1 MFHWDHGL
9 KLTKPDLAVDFQR
22 RQPRAFISH
31 AHADHM
37 ARHQY
42 ALCTPATAALYQLR
56 LGKRPVRELPY
67 RETVDWGGVRL
78 TTYPA
83 GHCLGSAMLLAEDG
97 DQSLLYSGDF
107 QLRPSLTSEP
117 AELVQADV
125 FVLESTFGR
134 PEYRLPDRNGV
145 ISQFLELVEKTIAD
159 GAMPVV
165 LAYTLGKSQEVTR
178 ILTDAGFPVVQHGSI
193 FPISQ
198 AYQRLGVSLGNYR
211 RWAGRL
217 EPGEVA
223 IVPPHGSIDV
233 PGPVV
238 RFALTGWAQD
248 PQTRFR
254 LKVDHALPFSDHADY
269 EELLE
274 AVERVDA
281 KKVFCTHGPESFVDC
296 LRRRGVNA
304 WPADRPWQAR
314 LFGPTSSHIPRNL
327 ESNE

>member
-1 MFHWDHGL
+1 MFHWDNGL

-97 DQSLLYSGDF
+97 GQSLLYSGDF

-117 AELVQADV
+117 AELAQADV
-125 FVLESTFGR
+125 FVLESTFGH
-134 PEYRLPDRNGV
+134 PEYRLPGRNGV
-145 ISQFLELVEKTIAD
+145 ISQFLELIEKTIAD
-159 GAMPVV
+159 GATPLVM
-165 LAYTLGKSQEVTR
+165 AYALGKAQEVTR
-178 ILTDAGFPVVQHGSI
+178 ILTDEGFPVVQHGSI

-198 AYQRLGVSLGNYR
+198 AYERLGTPLGNYR

-223 IVPPHGSIDV
+223 IVPPRGSVDV
-233 PGPVV
+233 PGPIV

-248 PQTRFR
+248 PRARFR
-254 LKVDHALPFSDHADY
+254 LKVDHALPLSDHADY

-274 AVERVDA
+274 AVERVGA

-314 LFGPTSSHIPRNL
+314 LFL
-327 ESNE
+327 